1 MQQRTHTIDATGKTL
16 GRIASDAAMC
26 LMGKR
31 SPDYTPH
38 IPPHDA
44 VFVTNLSKARFTGT
58 KTETKVYHHFSGYPG
73 GLKSEKLGEYW
84 EKKPEELFEK
94 IVSGMLPKNKLR
106 PLMLKKLKVTL

>member
-16 GRIASDAAMC
+16 GRIASDTAMC

-31 SPDYTPH
+31 SPDYAPQ
-38 IPPHDA
+38 IAPRDA
-44 VFVTNLSKARFTGT
+44 VLVQNLSKARFTGT
-58 KTETKVYHHFSGYPG
+58 KTETKIYHYFTGHPG
-73 GLKSEKLGEYW
+73 GLRSQKLGEYW
-84 EKKPEELFEK
+84 EKKPEKLFEK